1 MADEVVPQEQME
13 VFNRPREIAEPM
25 PEEMMADEP
34 QAEMSDTGLRRDDP
48 KLAFAAFASFLVE
61 LEPDKINFVKN
72 FVMNLPLITNAVSE
86 SLQIAP
92 EELNDLF
99 NASLGDPQAN
109 QRMLQRFGGEE
120 AMAMEEPMQAQ
131 AQPQMPMQQ
140 PQPQPP
146 AQAQPQMPMQP
157 QAQPRFE
164 KGGIQVPGKGTAE
177 KLVNSAEM
185 ATLAVLNETE
195 NTSKALSRFERM
207 QDEALASNFDMS
219 DIYKLISMGDAR
231 ARESFLNEGGNKLN
245 IAKKYL
251 PFTQAWRSSAKV
263 RAKEKG
269 VERLVDRIGKEI
281 DIISD
286 GVKEFLGDIEEGFNT
301 YGQPLLEGGVT
312 GQGIDNTLA
321 GRTDLMKALS
331 TGEKSGLFGTGSS
344 SHKVRGS
351 INPERA
357 AFREARGLASP
368 Q

>member
-48 KLAFAAFASFLVE
+48 KIAFAAFASFLVE

-109 QRMLQRFGGEE
+109 QRMMQKLGGEE
-120 AMAMEEPMQAQ
+120 AIAMEEPMQPQ
-131 AQPQMPMQQ
+131 A
-140 PQPQPP
+140 QPP

-195 NTSKALSRFERM
+195 NASKALSRFERM

-219 DIYKLISMGDAR
+219 DIYKLISMGDDR

-245 IAKKYL
+245 IVKKYL

-263 RAKEKG
+263 RAT
-269 VERLVDRIGKEI
+269 ERGAEILVDTIGQEI
-281 DIISD
+281 NSISD
-286 GVKEFLGDIEEGFNT
+286 SVAEAFSTREE
-301 YGQPLLEGGVT
+301 
-312 GQGIDNTLA
+312 
-321 GRTDLMKALS
+321 
-331 TGEKSGLFGTGSS
+331 SGLFGTGE
-344 SHKVRGS
+344 KPRGS
-351 INPERA
+351 ITPERA

>member
-1 MADEVVPQEQME
+1 MADEVVPKEQME
-13 VFNRPREIAEPM
+13 VFDRPREMAEPA

-48 KLAFAAFASFLVE
+48 KIAFAAFASFLVE

-109 QRMLQRFGGEE
+109 QRMMQKLGGEE
-120 AMAMEEPMQAQ
+120 AIAMEEPMQPQ
-131 AQPQMPMQQ
+131 A
-140 PQPQPP
+140 QPP

-195 NTSKALSRFERM
+195 NASKALSRFERM

-219 DIYKLISMGDAR
+219 DIYKLISMGDDR

-245 IAKKYL
+245 IVKKYL

-263 RAKEKG
+263 RAT
-269 VERLVDRIGKEI
+269 ERGAEILVDTIGQEI
-281 DIISD
+281 NSISD
-286 GVKEFLGDIEEGFNT
+286 SVAEAFSTREE
-301 YGQPLLEGGVT
+301 
-312 GQGIDNTLA
+312 
-321 GRTDLMKALS
+321 
-331 TGEKSGLFGTGSS
+331 SGLFGTGE
-344 SHKVRGS
+344 KPRGS
-351 INPERA
+351 ITPERA

>member
-1 MADEVVPQEQME
+1 MADEVVPKEQME
-13 VFNRPREIAEPM
+13 VFDRPREMAEPA

-48 KLAFAAFASFLVE
+48 KLAFAAFATFLVD
-61 LEPDKINFVKN
+61 LQANQINQLKTFTMSYPRV
-72 FVMNLPLITNAVSE
+72 TEAVSE
-86 SLQIAP
+86 TLQMAP

-99 NASLGDPQAN
+99 DASLGDPQAN
-109 QRMLQRFGGEE
+109 QRMLQKFGGEE
-120 AMAMEEPMQAQ
+120 AMAMEEPMQAQAQ

-331 TGEKSGLFGTGSS
+331 TGEKSGLFGTGE
-344 SHKVRGS
+344 KPRGS
-351 INPERA
+351 ITPERA
-357 AFREARGLASP
+357 AFRDTRGLVSR

>member
-48 KLAFAAFASFLVE
+48 KLAFAAFATFLVD
-61 LEPDKINFVKN
+61 LQANQINQLKTFTMSYPRV
-72 FVMNLPLITNAVSE
+72 TEAVSE
-86 SLQIAP
+86 TLQMAP

-99 NASLGDPQAN
+99 DASLGDPQAN
-109 QRMLQRFGGEE
+109 QRMLQKFGGEE

-131 AQPQMPMQQ
+131 P
-140 PQPQPP
+140 
-146 AQAQPQMPMQP
+146 QPQMPMQP
-157 QAQPRFE
+157 QEQPPAQAQAQMPMQEEQPRFE

-207 QDEALASNFDMS
+207 QDEALASNFDMAE
-219 DIYKLISMGDAR
+219 IYKLISIGDTK
-231 ARESFLNEGGNKLN
+231 ARESFLNEGGSKFTM
-245 IAKKYL
+245 AKKYL

-263 RAKEKG
+263 RAS
-269 VERLVDRIGKEI
+269 ERGAEILVDRIGKEM
-281 DIISD
+281 D
-286 GVKEFLGDIEEGFNT
+286 GVTDSVAEAFSTREE
-301 YGQPLLEGGVT
+301 
-312 GQGIDNTLA
+312 
-321 GRTDLMKALS
+321 
-331 TGEKSGLFGTGSS
+331 SGLFGTGE
-344 SHKVRGS
+344 KPRGS
-351 INPERA
+351 ITPERA